1 MSSDRQQLIES
12 CRFRADKQCVFVIA
26 VFVWTA
32 ATVSITILAAG
43 WAGVPMAYDI
53 ETQILGMDAK
63 HDTGSTVKRVRS
75 TKFPYFKVSS
85 SFQSTAVT
93 EDANSGSAST
103 ASASPSNSPRP
114 PKQSHTDN
122 PISTSNG
129 MSNGTGT
136 ASAEHDDTSE
146 L

>member
-1 MSSDRQQLIES
+1 MCVSLDRQQLS
-12 CRFRADKQCVFVIA
+12 DACRFRADKQCVFVIA

-32 ATVSITILAAG
+32 VTVSMTILAAG
-43 WAGVPMAYDI
+43 WAGVPMAYDV

-75 TKFPYFKVSS
+75 TKFPYFKEST
-85 SFQSTAVT
+85 SFT
-93 EDANSGSAST
+93 EGANSR
-103 ASASPSNSPRP
+103 SASPSNLPRP
-114 PKQSHTDN
+114 PKQSSTDN
-122 PISTSNG
+122 PISTGNG
-129 MSNGTGT
+129 MSNGTGL